1 MQYIKK
7 ILHFIEIIIEGKIV
21 ILSM

>member
-7 ILHFIEIIIEGKIV
+7 TLHFIEIIIEGKIV